1 MVFISVTNVFNLA
14 EHKKRNPKIQFSNV
28 LFRQHF
34 DLVAPFFCLSRFE
47 YFTHLPFD
55 FLAFR
60 LVGFGFS
67 LGSPCNYEIFII

>member
-1 MVFISVTNVFNLA
+1 MVSISVTNVFNLP

-34 DLVAPFFCLSRFE
+34 DLVAAEIFSLSRFE

-55 FLAFR
+55 SLAIR
-60 LVGFGFS
+60 LVGFSFS
-67 LGSPCNYEIFII
+67 GLL

>member
-1 MVFISVTNVFNLA
+1 MGFISVTNVFNLA
-14 EHKKRNPKIQFSNV
+14 EHKKRSSKIQFSNV

-34 DLVAPFFCLSRFE
+34 DLVAPVFPLSRFE

-60 LVGFGFS
+60 LVGFGFT
-67 LGSPCNYEIFII
+67 LGSPCNFEIFII